1 MKLGMNKDGIILL
14 FIVVF
19 LSFTNSLNAQISFH
33 DISEQSGIKTGGE
46 NIGVAFGDYDN
57 DGDED
62 LYVSVRNGRN
72 KLFQNIDGSN
82 FINVAELAGVDYE
95 GSSRT
100 SIWLDVNNDGLLDLY
115 VSNFNE
121 IDQLYINQGDGT
133 FSEDTRLAR
142 IYNPGRTFSVNAA
155 DVNQDGFIDIY
166 VANFKEENKLFINN
180 GDGTF
185 SNKIDELGPKSTLNA
200 MGVIFFDYDKD
211 NDSDLYLVHD
221 GQPNILYKNTGG
233 GRYVDVSE
241 LAGVNDDGFGMGVDV
256 GDLNRDGW
264 LDIYVTNLYENTL
277 YLNNGDGTFSNLSEK
292 AGVEDYGMGWGT
304 NFLDFNNDGL
314 QDIYVANDSYFSDYP
329 NVLYK
334 NMGDSTFTEMTNEY
348 EVCSRMAGYG
358 SAVADIN
365 RDGFVDLVVANAGR
379 QDYLQLFTNQSK
391 EGNWIGFQLEG
402 VRSNPAAV
410 GARVELIDENGVL
423 HVDEVNAGSGY
434 ASMNSL
440 ILHFGLGEANGIQ
453 SGTIVW
459 PRGPRQQ
466 IESLEQ
472 GHYYKIV
479 EGEAPVLLE
488 QTVTNTTETSSVVE
502 KAIVSPNPARDVVQ
516 LELELKEPSELL
528 IGMVNQNGQLVRPL
542 SREEFVQGTNSLS
555 IFIPSR
561 IPNGVYQVLVV
572 GKTGVR
578 SLPLVIAR

>member
-1 MKLGMNKDGIILL
+1 MNLNKIFILSL
-14 FIVVF
+14 AV
-19 LSFTNSLNAQISFH
+19 LSSSFASLQAQISYK
-33 DISEQSGIKTGGE
+33 DVSNQAGVKGGGE

-62 LYVSVRNGRN
+62 LYVSVRDGRN

-82 FINVAELAGVDYE
+82 FINVAELAGVDHE

-121 IDQLYINQGDGT
+121 IDQLYVNQGDGT

-166 VANFKEENKLFINN
+166 VANFREENKLFVNN

-185 SNKIDELGPKSTLNA
+185 TNKIDELGPKSMLNA
-200 MGVIFFDYDKD
+200 MGAIFFDYDKD
-211 NDSDLYLVHD
+211 NDPDLYLVHD
-221 GQPNILYKNTGG
+221 GQPNILYKNIGG
-233 GRYVDVSE
+233 GRYLDVSE
-241 LAGVNDDGFGMGVDV
+241 SAGVQDDGFGMGVDI
-256 GDLNRDGW
+256 GDLNQDGW
-264 LDIYVTNLYENTL
+264 LDMYVTNLYENTL

-292 AGVEDYGMGWGT
+292 AGVDDYGMGWGT

-314 QDIYVANDSYFSDYP
+314 RDIYVTNDSYFSDYP

-334 NMGDSTFTEMTNEY
+334 NIGDTTFREMTNEY

-379 QDYLQLFTNQSK
+379 QDYLQLFTNQSTQ
-391 EGNWIGFQLEG
+391 GNWIGFKLEG

-410 GARVELIDENGVL
+410 GARVELIDDNGVL
-423 HVDEVNAGSGY
+423 HVDEINAGSGY

-440 ILHFGLGEANGIQ
+440 ILHFGLGKANGIQ

-459 PRGPRQQ
+459 PGGPRQQ

-479 EGEAPVLLE
+479 EGEAPILLE
-488 QTVTNTTETSSVVE
+488 QTITNTNETFSVVE
-502 KAIVSPNPARDVVQ
+502 KAVLSPNPARDIVQ
-516 LELELKEPSELL
+516 VELELKGPSELM
-528 IGMVNQNGQLVRPL
+528 IGIVNQHGRLVMPL
-542 SREEFVQGTNSLS
+542 FKEKVLPGINNFSLS
-555 IFIPSR
+555 IPPAV
-561 IPNGVYQVLVV
+561 PNGVYQVLVV